1 MVNACQARAQPDNYV
16 LTVGG
21 LAWGMS
27 EENEYTLA
35 RERMV
40 SDQIAPRRID
50 DERVLAAM
58 RTVPRHRFV
67 PPDLQ
72 HLAYADAPL
81 PIGHRQTIS
90 QPYIV
95 ALMTSLLELK
105 ESDKVLEVGTGSGYQ
120 AAILAEIASQVI
132 TIERIGE
139 LAEKAR
145 ALLEELGLQNVEVV
159 EADGSLGLER
169 EAPFDAIIVTA
180 AAPKVPEPLK
190 LQLAEGGRLVLPVGG
205 RGGQIL
211 EVWRRDK
218 DRFDTERV
226 APVAFVPLVG
236 DQGWESEE
244 GSHFWWW

>member
-1 MVNACQARAQPDNYV
+1 M
-16 LTVGG
+16 T
-21 LAWGMS
+21 

-40 SDQIAPRRID
+40 RDQIVPRRIS
-50 DERVLAAM
+50 DERVLSAM

-67 PPDLQ
+67 PPDLR
-72 HLAYADAPL
+72 HLAYTDAPL

-105 ESDKVLEVGTGSGYQ
+105 EDDKVFEVGTGSGYQ
-120 AAILAEIASQVI
+120 AAILAHIANQVF

-139 LAEKAR
+139 IADKTRELFQ
-145 ALLEELGLQNVEVV
+145 ELGLKNIHVV
-159 EADGSLGLER
+159 EGDGSLGLEQ

-190 LQLAEGGRLVLPVGG
+190 EQLADGGRMVLPVGG
-205 RGGQIL
+205 RNGQIL
-211 EVWRRDK
+211 ELWKRKGRKLEK
-218 DRFDTERV
+218 DRL

-244 GSHFWWW
+244 GPHSWWR

>member
-1 MVNACQARAQPDNYV
+1 
-16 LTVGG
+16 
-21 LAWGMS
+21 MS

-40 SDQIAPRRID
+40 REQIAPRRITD
-50 DERVLAAM
+50 NRVLDAL
-58 RTVPRHRFV
+58 REVPRHRFV
-67 PPDLQ
+67 PADLQ

-105 ESDKVLEVGTGSGYQ
+105 KSDKVLEVGTGSGYQ
-120 AAILAEIASQVI
+120 AAILAQIADQVF

-139 LAEKAR
+139 LAESSR
-145 ALLEELGLQNVEVV
+145 TLFQELGVSNIHVIEG
-159 EADGSLGLER
+159 DGSLGLED
-169 EAPFDAIIVTA
+169 EAPFNAIIVTA

-190 LQLAEGGRLVLPVGG
+190 EQLAEDGRLVLPVGG
-205 RGGQIL
+205 RSGQIL
-211 EVWRRDK
+211 EVWRRKGGD
-218 DRFDTERV
+218 FDTERV

-236 DQGWESEE
+236 DHGWASEE

>member
-1 MVNACQARAQPDNYV
+1 M
-16 LTVGG
+16 T
-21 LAWGMS
+21 

-40 SDQIAPRRID
+40 RDQIVPRRIS
-50 DERVLAAM
+50 DERVLSAM

-67 PPDLQ
+67 PPDLR
-72 HLAYADAPL
+72 HLAYTDAPL

-105 ESDKVLEVGTGSGYQ
+105 EDDKVFEVGTGSGYQ
-120 AAILAEIASQVI
+120 AAILAHIANQVF

-139 LAEKAR
+139 IADKTRELFQ
-145 ALLEELGLQNVEVV
+145 ELGLKNIHVV
-159 EADGSLGLER
+159 EGDGSLGLEQ

-190 LQLAEGGRLVLPVGG
+190 EQLADDGRMVLPVGG
-205 RGGQIL
+205 RNGQIL
-211 EVWRRDK
+211 ELWKRKGRKLEK
-218 DRFDTERV
+218 DRL

-244 GSHFWWW
+244 GSHSWWR